1 MSLPYVLRLL
11 CISFSAFYLIHAV
24 AAAGVGAVAPMV
36 IRSAGGMRAGSAARL
51 LFAMR
56 MIPVGVAGFVV
67 VGLCVPSYLWLE
79 PRAGVEQV
87 GWVCIGLALL
97 GSSMC
102 LRAGGR
108 MGRAG
113 LGSLRFGRF
122 CARNGR
128 VARIGGQM
136 VPVTVVE
143 LKFPLLAVVGMIR
156 RRLVVSNAVLQ
167 ALSEEELDTALQH
180 EHAHWIW
187 GDNFKRLLFLATPR
201 GFFLSRGLEAM
212 EREWAKSVE
221 WAADDY
227 AAQGEPERAVTLAA
241 ALVRVARMGSGA
253 PDGVVLSQF
262 ADSENLSVRVERL
275 LQVTPERVTAHSRMS
290 AKVAAVAALGACL
303 GAVLMMI
310 PGTLIAVHAL
320 LERLID

>member
-1 MSLPYVLRLL
+1 MSLPYILRLL
-11 CISFSAFYLIHAV
+11 CICFSAFYLIYGV
-24 AAAGVGAVAPMV
+24 AAAIVGAVSPMV
-36 IRSAGGMRAGSAARL
+36 IRSARGMGARSAARL

-56 MIPVGVAGFVV
+56 MIPMGLAGFAV

-97 GSSMC
+97 GSLMC
-102 LRAGGR
+102 LRAAGR
-108 MGRAG
+108 MARAG
-113 LGSLRFGRF
+113 LGSLRFGRN

-128 VARIGGQM
+128 VANIGGAM

-143 LKFPLLAVVGMIR
+143 SKFPLLVVVGIIR
-156 RRLVVSNAVLQ
+156 HRLVVSNGVLQ

-180 EHAHWIW
+180 ERAHRIW

-201 GFFLSRGLEAM
+201 GFFLSRGLQAM
-212 EREWAKSVE
+212 ERQWAKSVE
-221 WAADDY
+221 WAADDH

-241 ALVRVARMGSGA
+241 ALVRIARMGSGA
-253 PDGVVLSQF
+253 SEGVVLSQF

-275 LQVTPERVTAHSRMS
+275 LQVAPERVKVSPGMS

-303 GAVLMMI
+303 GAVLMMG